1 MTHSLKTWMSL
12 KITKV
17 KVATV
22 SSQAFS
28 VPLEE
33 EQLARNLLKATMTL
47 TSKSKRSQT
56 VKTDRRRFKD
66 RDKGSHRHRVDSLV
80 VSLLLRR

>member
-1 MTHSLKTWMSL
+1 MSLKTM
-12 KITKV
+12 KV
-17 KVATV
+17 KVATD

-28 VPLEE
+28 VLLEE
-33 EQLARNLLKATMTL
+33 VQQARNLLKATMTL

-66 RDKGSHRHRVDSLV
+66 RDKGSHRPLVDSLV
-80 VSLLLRR
+80 ASLLHRL